1 MEQPTINV
9 TPTNDT
15 LIIRT
20 GQADPVVVRD
30 KVVINGTISAPADW
44 YEGKTQNGYFFG
56 LDQTH
61 VVFSYDAREIT
72 LITEDEHSSFGHKIT
87 GKLSKN
93 PELKVFAINSNKKF
107 SPKELASLLK
117 MNRVSFQDREQNMRI
132 VKSLNDLRIAVERKI
147 QDTNDFRGNKVA
159 SFEQEVK
166 TAIDLT
172 FNLNLPVFTGGEVST
187 FSVEVNLDVTD
198 AGVTVWLESVDL
210 KEIEDRMAREMMDS
224 VLERL
229 SSLTTIEQ

>member
-9 TPTNDT
+9 TPENGL

-20 GQADPVVVRD
+20 GQAEPIVVRD
-30 KVVINGTISAPADW
+30 KVIITGTISAPADW
-44 YEGKTQNGYFFG
+44 YEGKTTNGYSFG
-56 LDQTH
+56 VENTH

-93 PELKVFAINSNKKF
+93 PDLKVFAINSNRKF

-117 MNRVSFQDREQNMRI
+117 MNRVAFQDREQNMRI
-132 VKSLNDLRIAVERKI
+132 VKSLNDLRVAVERKI

-159 SFEQEVK
+159 SFEQEVR
-166 TAIDLT
+166 TTIDLT
-172 FNLNLPVFTGGEVST
+172 FNLSLPVFTGGKLST
-187 FSVEVNLDVTD
+187 FNVEVNLDVTD
-198 AGVTVWLESVDL
+198 GSVTVWLESVDL
-210 KEIEDRMAREMMDS
+210 KEIEDRIGREMMDS
-224 VLERL
+224 VLGRL